1 MNTAVTSKIRG
12 VEIIRAELAYLK
24 NTFSL
29 TLGFQEAEERENFIK
44 DVFKDTQEVLN
55 WIEQKTGNGLGKKTS
70 RKAPK

>member
-12 VEIIRAELAYLK
+12 VEIIRAELAHLK

-29 TLGFQEAEERENFIK
+29 TLGFQEVEERENFIK
-44 DVFKDTQEVLN
+44 DVFKDTQEVLS
-55 WIEQKTGNGLGKKTS
+55 WIEQKAGRDLNKKTS

>member
-12 VEIIRAELAYLK
+12 VEIIRAELAHLK

-29 TLGFQEAEERENFIK
+29 TLGFQETAERENFIK
-44 DVFKDTQEVLN
+44 EVYKDTQELLT
-55 WIEQKTGNGLGKKTS
+55 WIEQKSEGGLSKKTS

>member
-12 VEIIRAELAYLK
+12 VEIIRAELAHLK

-29 TLGFQEAEERENFIK
+29 TLGFQEAAERENFIK
-44 DVFKDTQEVLN
+44 EVYKDTQELLT
-55 WIEQKTGNGLGKKTS
+55 WIEQKSEGGLSKKTS

>member
-12 VEIIRAELAYLK
+12 VEIIRAELAHLK

-29 TLGFQEAEERENFIK
+29 TLGFQEQAERENFIK
-44 DVFKDTQEVLN
+44 DVFKDTQELLT
-55 WIEQKTGNGLGKKTS
+55 WIEQRSGGELSKKTN

>member
-12 VEIIRAELAYLK
+12 VEIIRAELAHLK

-29 TLGFQEAEERENFIK
+29 TLGFQEVEERENFIK

>member
-1 MNTAVTSKIRG
+1 MSTAITSKIRG
-12 VEIIRAELAYLK
+12 LEISRAEIAHLK
-24 NTFSL
+24 NTISL

>member
-12 VEIIRAELAYLK
+12 VEIIRAELAHLK

-29 TLGFQEAEERENFIK
+29 PLGFQEQAERENFNK
-44 DVFKDTQEVLN
+44 DVFKDTQELLT
-55 WIEQKTGNGLGKKTS
+55 WIEQRSGGELSKKTN

>member
-12 VEIIRAELAYLK
+12 VEIIRAELAHLK

-44 DVFKDTQEVLN
+44 EVYKDTQELLT
-55 WIEQKTGNGLGKKTS
+55 WIEQKSEGGLSKKTS

>member
-12 VEIIRAELAYLK
+12 VEIIRAELAHLK

-44 DVFKDTQEVLN
+44 DVFKDTQEVLS
-55 WIEQKTGNGLGKKTS
+55 WIEQKAGRDLSKKTS

>member
-12 VEIIRAELAYLK
+12 VEIIRAELAHLK
-24 NTFSL
+24 NTFSI
-29 TLGFQEAEERENFIK
+29 TIGFQEVEERENFIK

>member
-12 VEIIRAELAYLK
+12 VEIIRAELAHLK

-29 TLGFQEAEERENFIK
+29 TLGFQEVEERENFIK

-55 WIEQKTGNGLGKKTS
+55 WIEQKAGRDLSKKTS

>member
-12 VEIIRAELAYLK
+12 VEIIRAELAHLK

>member
-12 VEIIRAELAYLK
+12 VEIIRAELAHLK

-44 DVFKDTQEVLN
+44 DVFKDTQEVLS
-55 WIEQKTGNGLGKKTS
+55 WIEQKAGSDLSKKTS
-70 RKAPK
+70 RKAQK

>member
-12 VEIIRAELAYLK
+12 VEIIRAELAHLK

-29 TLGFQEAEERENFIK
+29 TLGFQEVEERENFIK
-44 DVFKDTQEVLN
+44 DVFKDTQELLT
-55 WIEQKTGNGLGKKTS
+55 WIEQRSGGELSKKTN